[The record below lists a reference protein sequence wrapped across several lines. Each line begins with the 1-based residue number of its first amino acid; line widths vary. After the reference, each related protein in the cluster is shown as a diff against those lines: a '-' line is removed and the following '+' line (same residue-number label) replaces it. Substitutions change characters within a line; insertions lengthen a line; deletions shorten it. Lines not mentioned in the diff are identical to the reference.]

1 MLIIHSK
8 FCWNFSVDSLRSCVL
23 CWSELDGWPWWSLI
37 RFSCDHLGGIL
48 QKTSWKDFDTKHF
61 ICPLLRLWLLV
72 SIFFVVLLCPSSRRL
87 LSTIQSRYPIDYI
100 VIFFIF
106 SLSWLLHIIEQHW
119 KLNRNPSIGA
129 ASWAWNTVKSCFSVS
144 AKYHIS
150 HWQTA
155 SESLLCADGLER
167 NDADAATL
175 ETRKRLEK
183 SLYFGEVDDSW
194 TRPTDSWVF
203 WCDQRST
210 SLRIAIFFFP
220 MPETAKERKNKKKT
234 D

>member
-23 CWSELDGWPWWSLI
+23 CWPELDGWPWWSLI

-61 ICPLLRLWLLV
+61 ICPLLRLLLLV
-72 SIFFVVLLCPSSRRL
+72 SIYFVVSLCPSSRHL
-87 LSTIQSRYPIDYI
+87 FSTIQSRYPIDYI
-100 VIFFIF
+100 VIFPS
-106 SLSWLLHIIEQHW
+106 SLSLDCFTSSNNIENWIEIHLSEQHRELEPPLSLVFRW
-119 KLNRNPSIGA
+119 AQNIIFHTDRQP
-129 ASWAWNTVKSCFSVS
+129 ASRS
-144 AKYHIS
+144 Y
-150 HWQTA
+150 
-155 SESLLCADGLER
+155 ADGLER
-167 NDADAATL
+167 NGADAATL
-175 ETRKRLEK
+175 ETRKKLEK

-220 MPETAKERKNKKKT
+220 MTETA
-234 D
+234 